1 MPGNKLTARELLQRA
16 LVPSLIVLLLMMSVT
31 AGYFFFKSKQSQT
44 TPEQASEAEVT
55 ALVAEVGELI
65 LLPADEVP
73 TVATVSDPEQLKSQP
88 FFANAKVGDK
98 VLLFAKAKKAI
109 LYDPVAHRLIEV
121 APINLGEPAL

>member
-1 MPGNKLTARELLQRA
+1 MPTSRLSARELMSRA
-16 LVPSLIVLLLMMSVT
+16 LVPGLIALLLMMSVT
-31 AGYFFFKSKQSQT
+31 AGYFFFKSRQHPV
-44 TPEQASEAEVT
+44 TPEQASEAEVS
-55 ALVAEVGELI
+55 ALVVEVGQLI
-65 LLPADEVP
+65 LLPTDEVP

-98 VLLFAKAKKAI
+98 VLLFARAKKAI